1 MEWHWLRSFLFFLNG
16 RRKATLKGELSIGNV
31 YVSLFKASWET
42 AEDIKLESSEETTLN
57 KELCDDEILDNKEL
71 FDPFGKR

>member
-1 MEWHWLRSFLFFLNG
+1 MLN
-16 RRKATLKGELSIGNV
+16 GELSIGNV
-31 YVSLFKASWET
+31 YVSLLRASCET

-57 KELCDDEILDNKEL
+57 SELWEEEIVDNKEL